1 MPNNNHTKD
10 RQMRLRIAMEA
21 ARILAEG
28 GSDYQSAKRK
38 AAASLGAPDTRNLP
52 SNVEIEQA
60 LIEHQRL
67 FYGDTQP
74 ARLRELRL
82 EAVKAMEFFQD
93 FDPKLV
99 GPVLNGTAGE
109 HSDVQLHLFAGTQE
123 DVALYLMERGVPYDQ
138 SERRLRFGRDRYEV
152 LPVYRFVA
160 GDIDLDL
167 TVFPLDRLRQAPCS
181 PVDGRPMR
189 RGNLGQVQALLA
201 KSDPVDLD
209 QSDFG

>member
-1 MPNNNHTKD
+1 MPSNNHSKD

-21 ARILAEG
+21 ARIIAEG
-28 GSDYQSAKRK
+28 GGDYQLAKRK
-38 AAASLGAPDTRNLP
+38 AAVGLGAPDTRNLP
-52 SNVEIEQA
+52 SNMEIEQA

-67 FYGDTQP
+67 FHSDTQP
-74 ARLRELRL
+74 ARLRALRL
-82 EAVKAMEFFQD
+82 EAIKAMEFFQD

-99 GPVLNGTAGE
+99 GPVLHGTAGE

-123 DVALYLMERGVPYDQ
+123 EVALYLMERGVPYEQ
-138 SERRLRFGRDRYEV
+138 GERRLRFGRDRYEV

-160 GDIDLDL
+160 GDIDLEL

-201 KSDPVDLD
+201 ESDPV
-209 QSDFG
+209 Q

>member
-38 AAASLGAPDTRNLP
+38 AAGRLGAPDTRNLP

-67 FYGDTQP
+67 FHADTQP
-74 ARLRELRL
+74 ARLRALRL

-93 FDPKLV
+93 FEPKLV
-99 GPVLNGTAGE
+99 GPVLHGTAGE

-123 DVALYLMERGVPYDQ
+123 EVALYLMERGVPYEQ
-138 SERRLRFGRDRYEV
+138 SERRLRFGRDRYEM

-189 RGNLGQVQALLA
+189 RGSLGQVQALLVD
-201 KSDPVDLD
+201 SDTV
-209 QSDFG
+209 Q

>member
-123 DVALYLMERGVPYDQ
+123 EVALYLMERGVPYDQ

-201 KSDPVDLD
+201 DSDTV
-209 QSDFG
+209 Q

>member
-1 MPNNNHTKD
+1 MPNNNFTKD
-10 RQMRLRIAMEA
+10 RQMRLHIAMEA

-28 GSDYQSAKRK
+28 GSDFQAAKRK
-38 AAASLGAPDTRNLP
+38 AAVRLGAPDTRNLP
-52 SNVEIEQA
+52 SNMEIEQA

-74 ARLRELRL
+74 AHVRALRL
-82 EAVKAMEFFQD
+82 EAVKAMEFFRD
-93 FDPKLV
+93 FEPKLV

-123 DVALYLMERGVPYDQ
+123 EVALYLLEQGVPFEQ

-160 GDIDLDL
+160 GDVELEL

-189 RGNLGQVQALLA
+189 RCNLGQVQALLA
-201 KSDPVDLD
+201 ESESDSNTLP
-209 QSDFG
+209 